1 PRALEARAVAREVAG
16 AQEPAHPFGERA
28 DGGGDVPAVEAL
40 TRGRDARRPVA
51 APARVGLHE
60 PAEGAREGGLH
71 EELAHTG
78 RAAARIENVGATG
91 RIEIELA
98 PALRNGEELVHV
110 LVHGEAV
117 L

>member
-1 PRALEARAVAREVAG
+1 MARRSSVSSMPRAWRSTGPCVHAAWPRMSPREGHARRRLEARAVAREVAR

-28 DGGGDVPAVEAL
+28 DGGGDVPAVEAV

-71 EELAHTG
+71 EELAH
-78 RAAARIENVGATG
+78 AR
-91 RIEIELA
+91 
-98 PALRNGEELVHV
+98 
-110 LVHGEAV
+110 
-117 L
+117 